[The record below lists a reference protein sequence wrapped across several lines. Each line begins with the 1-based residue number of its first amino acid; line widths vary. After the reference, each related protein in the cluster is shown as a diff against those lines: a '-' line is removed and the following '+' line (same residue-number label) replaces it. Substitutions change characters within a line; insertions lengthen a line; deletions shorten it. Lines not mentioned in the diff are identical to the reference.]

1 VRGPGYDAGMM
12 TWLAPV
18 LISSSLLFACGADKG
33 GGDTT
38 SGESTGAASSATTEG
53 GSSGEVVTTGGEQ
66 CPAIGCG
73 ECAGGCAA
81 EQSCVDGEVI
91 CDCSLCP
98 ATTSGGS
105 SSSDSASSEPG
116 STGEPSTT
124 GGTTGETTGETTGGG
139 GPIQCTADP
148 QVFPE
153 FDRSCMNN
161 RDCTIVLHQV
171 DCCGSLVAWGLH
183 NDAGKPFAEA
193 EAVCQEQFPDCD
205 CAPKLT
211 VCDDGK
217 ATEDVGQIGVACMK
231 GSCGT
236 FLP

>member
-1 VRGPGYDAGMM
+1 MM
-12 TWLAPV
+12 TWLGPV

-53 GSSGEVVTTGGEQ
+53 AGSSGDVVTTGEQ

-73 ECAGGCAA
+73 ECAGGCVA
-81 EQSCVDGEVI
+81 EQSCVDGQVI
-91 CDCSLCP
+91 CDCSMCP
-98 ATTSGGS
+98 ATTSGGT

-124 GGTTGETTGETTGGG
+124 GGTGETTGGG

-171 DCCGSLVAWGLH
+171 DCCGSLVAWGVN

-193 EAVCQEQFPDCD
+193 EAVCQEQFPQCD
-205 CAPKLT
+205 CAPMLT

-217 ATEDVGQIGVACMK
+217 MTGDVGLIEVACVD

-236 FLP
+236 SLP